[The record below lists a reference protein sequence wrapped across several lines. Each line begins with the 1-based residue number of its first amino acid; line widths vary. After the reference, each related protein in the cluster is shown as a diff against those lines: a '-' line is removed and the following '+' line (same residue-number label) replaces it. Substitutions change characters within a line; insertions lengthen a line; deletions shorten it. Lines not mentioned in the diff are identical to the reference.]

1 MAYDKSHPEMLI
13 VKFDQKLGGKKDQG
27 VLKRD
32 GLRGDHIC
40 KWAE

>member
-1 MAYDKSHPEMLI
+1 MGYEKSHSEMLI

-27 VLKRD
+27 VLKRN
-32 GLRGDHIC
+32 GIRGDYIS